1 MGDKT
6 GKGKGN
12 GLDVSPFSTPEY
24 LLGRE
29 AAKSAMQE
37 KVTLPVSSFFCQFL
51 HESIIIHNF
60 PA

>member
-1 MGDKT
+1 MFGFT
-6 GKGKGN
+6 VN
-12 GLDVSPFSTPEY
+12 TVVVITPEY

-37 KVTLPVSSFFCQFL
+37 KVTLPFSSFFCQIQ
-51 HESIIIHNF
+51 HESNIIHNF